1 VIARVL
7 IDGPSELVFD
17 YAIPDG
23 LPVVEGCRVRVPIRQ
38 KTTSG
43 TVLSVMPPPEQSD
56 FITRPVHSLIDPEPL
71 ITPVLLRVARWI
83 ADYYGSSIE
92 AVIRSILPEA
102 VRTEGNSAK
111 TRRIAIAGESPD
123 PAELEKLAKRAPKQH
138 AILTLLLHAENLT
151 LPTTELGENSAP
163 SLKSLESKG
172 LIKISTEEI
181 RRDPEAAE
189 EIIPSEPLVLNE
201 QQQEA
206 FDEISASLRDLS
218 ASAVKDSPTL
228 PVPPSPYL
236 LLGVTGSGKTEVYL
250 QAAQASLDLGKTVL
264 VLVPEIALTPQTVRR
279 FKARFSQLN
288 DQVAVL
294 HSNLSQGERFDEW
307 HRIRK
312 GTARIV
318 IGARSAVFAPLPDL
332 GLIIIDEEHESTYK
346 QDSVP
351 RYHAR
356 DVAVLRAAFEPCAI
370 VLGSA
375 TPSLET
381 WQNTQTGKY
390 QLLRLDKRADSHSM
404 PLVRVIDMRLE
415 KQKQKGQ
422 TPILSDRLRTAL
434 EQRLEKGEQSI
445 LFLNRRGF
453 ARSLQCHGCG
463 YVCECPHCAVA
474 LTYHRTDER
483 LVCHVCGHQS
493 IVPKKCPECK
503 NPGIALQGYGTQKVE
518 EVLQKVLPAARFAR
532 IDADAMRRKNT
543 LKDILRKFKSQKID
557 VLIGTQMIAKGL
569 HFPNVTLVG
578 ILNADLGLHVP
589 DFRAGERTFQLITQV
604 AGRAGRGALE
614 GEVIVQTF
622 TPHSPSIQFARK
634 HDFDGYAEQEME
646 MRRQFSFPPFAHC
659 GVLTARSTHE
669 RRAEFTLQTLHLRLK
684 ENLPPGISL
693 GEVLPSPLIRSHDQ
707 FRFQITLRSTK
718 ARPLTNHIQAILRK
732 TTLPEDVTVVFD
744 MDAYN
749 FS

>member
-1 VIARVL
+1 MIARVL

-17 YAIPDG
+17 YAIPAD

-38 KTTSG
+38 KSTSG
-43 TVLSVMPPPEQSD
+43 TVLSVNPPPEQSE
-56 FITRPVHSLIDPEPL
+56 FAMREIQSLIDPEPL
-71 ITPVLLRVARWI
+71 ITPVLLKVARWI
-83 ADYYGSSIE
+83 SNYYGSSIE
-92 AVIRSILPEA
+92 SVIRSILPEA
-102 VRTEGNSAK
+102 VRTEDNSAK
-111 TRRIAIAGESPD
+111 TRRIATANENI
-123 PAELEKLAKRAPKQH
+123 PAEDLEKLEKRAPKQH
-138 AILTLLLHAENLT
+138 IILTLLLAAENRT
-151 LPTTELGENSAP
+151 LPTTELGDGSAP

-172 LIKISTEEI
+172 LVKISTEEV
-181 RRDPEAAE
+181 RRDPEAAD
-189 EIIPSEPLVLNE
+189 EIIPSQPLTLND

-206 FDEISASLRDLS
+206 FDAIKGALPFGGVLQEDTPPKGSA
-218 ASAVKDSPTL
+218 PF
-228 PVPPSPYL
+228 L

-250 QAAQASLDLGKTVL
+250 QSAQAALDLGKTVL

-307 HRIRK
+307 HRIRTGK
-312 GTARIV
+312 ARIV

-346 QDSVP
+346 QENVP
-351 RYHAR
+351 RYQAR
-356 DVAVLRAAFEPCAI
+356 DVAVLRAAFEPCTI

-375 TPSLET
+375 TPSLES
-381 WQNTQTGKY
+381 WQNTQNGKY
-390 QLLRLDKRADSHSM
+390 QLLRLDKRADAHSM

-463 YVCECPHCAVA
+463 HTCECPHCAVA

-493 IVPKKCPECK
+493 IVPRKCPECK
-503 NPGIALQGYGTQKVE
+503 NAGIALQGYGTQKVE
-518 EVLQKVLPAARFAR
+518 EVLQKVLPEARFAR

-557 VLIGTQMIAKGL
+557 ILIGTQMIAKGL

-604 AGRAGRGALE
+604 AGRAGRGELE

-646 MRRQFSFPPFAHC
+646 MRHQFRFPPFAHC

-684 ENLPPGISL
+684 ENLPQGITL

-707 FRFQITLRSTK
+707 FRFQITLRSNK
-718 ARPLTNHIQAILRK
+718 ARPLTNHIQAILQK